1 MMRTIRPKG
10 RTSKVNKPKGDLFV
24 VSAPSGAGKTTLCQ
38 RLLSMIEGITFS
50 VSYTTRAPRPEEVD
64 GRDYFFVSEDEFRKM
79 ADAGEFAEWAQ
90 VHGNLYGTSK
100 KRLDEALNGGTDI
113 LLDIDVQGARQ
124 LKDSY
129 PEGIFIF
136 VLPPSMDILSER
148 LRGRM
153 SDTPEVIAGRLRKA
167 VDEIRDYAQYNYVI
181 VNNIFEQALRE
192 LGAIVAS
199 RRLSSVRVDREW
211 IEKNFFKQEED

>member
-1 MMRTIRPKG
+1 ME
-10 RTSKVNKPKGDLFV
+10 KPKGDVFV

-38 RLLSMIEGITFS
+38 RLLNMIEGITFS
-50 VSYTTRAPRPEEVD
+50 VSYTTRVPRPEEVD
-64 GRDYFFVSEDEFRKM
+64 GTDYFFVSEAEFRKM

-100 KRLDEALNGGTDI
+100 EKLEEALERGTDI

-124 LKDSY
+124 LRDSY

-167 VDEIRDYAQYNYVI
+167 VDEIRDYGQYNYVI
-181 VNNIFEQALRE
+181 VNNILEQALRE
-192 LGAIVAS
+192 LGAIVIS
-199 RRLSSVRVDREW
+199 RRLSSARVDREW
-211 IEKNFFKQEED
+211 VEKNFFKQEEG

>member
-1 MMRTIRPKG
+1 M
-10 RTSKVNKPKGDLFV
+10 GDLFV

-50 VSYTTRAPRPEEVD
+50 VSYTTRSPRPDEVD
-64 GRDYFFVSEDEFRKM
+64 GSDYIFVSEGEFRKM
-79 ADAGEFAEWAQ
+79 ADAGEFAEWAE

-100 KRLDEALNGGTDI
+100 KRLSEALDGGMDI

-124 LKDSY
+124 LKDAY
-129 PEGIFIF
+129 PDGVFIF
-136 VLPPSMDILSER
+136 VLPPSMDTLSER

-153 SDTPEVIAGRLRKA
+153 SDTPEVIAGRLQKA
-167 VDEIRDYAQYNYVI
+167 VDEIKDYVYYDYVI

-192 LGAIVAS
+192 LEAVVVS
-199 RRLSSVRVDREW
+199 RRLSSASVDREW
-211 IEKNFFKQEED
+211 VEKNFFKQEED

>member
-1 MMRTIRPKG
+1 M
-10 RTSKVNKPKGDLFV
+10 NKPKGDLFV

-38 RLLSMIEGITFS
+38 RLLSIIEGITFS

-136 VLPPSMDILSER
+136 VLPPSMNILSER

-167 VDEIRDYAQYNYVI
+167 VDEIRDYEQYNYVI

-192 LGAIVAS
+192 LGAVVAS
-199 RRLSSVRVDREW
+199 RRLSSARVDREW

>member
-1 MMRTIRPKG
+1 VK
-10 RTSKVNKPKGDLFV
+10 KPKGELFV

-38 RLLSMIEGITFS
+38 RLLSIIDGITFS

-64 GRDYFFVSEDEFRKM
+64 GSDYFFVSEAEFRKM
-79 ADAGEFAEWAQ
+79 TKAGEFAEWAE

-100 KRLDEALNGGTDI
+100 KRLDEALDGGTDM

-124 LKDSY
+124 LKDAY

-136 VLPPSMDILSER
+136 VLPPSMDTLSER

-167 VDEIRDYAQYNYVI
+167 VDEIRDYALYNYVI

-192 LGAIVAS
+192 LGAIVVS
-199 RRLSSVRVDREW
+199 RRLSSARVDREW
-211 IEKNFFKQEED
+211 VEKNFFKQEED